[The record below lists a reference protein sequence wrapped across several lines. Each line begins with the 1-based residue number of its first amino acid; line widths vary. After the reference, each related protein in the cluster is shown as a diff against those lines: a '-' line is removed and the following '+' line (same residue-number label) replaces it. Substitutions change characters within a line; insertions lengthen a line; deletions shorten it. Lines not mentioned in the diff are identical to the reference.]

1 MSNTPFTG
9 LRFIWMNGRL
19 VEFEKATVH
28 VLAHA
33 LHYGSGVFEGIRC
46 YTTPE
51 GPAVF
56 RLPEHLQRLER
67 SAKTYRMPLP
77 YSRQQF
83 AEAIL
88 ETIAA
93 NELDACYIRPLAFR
107 GFGHMGV
114 NPLPAPVEVAIA
126 VWDWGKYLGE
136 EGQKV
141 GVDVCVSSWRR
152 ASPDTIPALAKA
164 TANYISAQLIRMEAV
179 TNGYSEGIALDTH
192 GNLSEGSGENV
203 FIVQDG
209 TLVTPPLAASIL
221 PGITRST
228 IVTLAAEAGIPVR
241 EEVVP
246 RGALY
251 ACDEM
256 FLTGTA
262 VEVTPVR
269 SVDRIPVG
277 RGEVGP
283 ITRRLQ
289 NEFFATVTGQIPD
302 RHGWLT
308 QVPARVAQV
317 TT

>member
-1 MSNTPFTG
+1 MSNNPFTG
-9 LRFIWMNGRL
+9 LRWIWMNGRL

-77 YSRQQF
+77 YGR
-83 AEAIL
+83 EELTDAIL
-88 ETIAA
+88 ELIAA
-93 NELDACYIRPLAFR
+93 NDLDACYIRPLCFR

-114 NPLPAPVEVAIA
+114 NPLPAPVETVVA

-136 EGQKV
+136 EGQRL

-152 ASPDTIPALAKA
+152 GNPGTIPMLAKA
-164 TANYISAQLIRMEAV
+164 TANYYAAQLIRMEAV
-179 TNGYSEGIALDTH
+179 VNGYSEGICLDGQ

-203 FIVQDG
+203 FVVQDG
-209 TLVTPPLAASIL
+209 VLITPPIAASIL
-221 PGITRST
+221 PGITRDT
-228 IVTLAAEAGIPVR
+228 VMTLAAEMGVPVR
-241 EEVVP
+241 QEVIP

-251 ACDEM
+251 TVDEM

-262 VEVTPVR
+262 VEITPVR
-269 SVDRIPVG
+269 SIDRIPVG
-277 RGEVGP
+277 GGEVGP
-283 ITRRLQ
+283 ITRRIQ
-289 NEFFATVTGQIPD
+289 NEFFAVVTGQVPD

-308 QVPARVAQV
+308 LVPARVAQV
-317 TT
+317 AS